1 MTNPLLV
8 LQVLVLLGVA
18 NGVPVV
24 TTKLCKNWLTAPLDG
39 GLQFFDGRPLFG
51 ASKSLRGIAA
61 SITITSLVGAIFGF
75 EWSLGAALAGLSM
88 LGDLGSSFVKRRMGL
103 EVHAQALAL
112 DQIPEALLP
121 LLVLQTSFGLAWGD
135 IFFLVL
141 AFVVLGLW
149 LSRVLYKFGIRDQP
163 Y

>member
-1 MTNPLLV
+1 
-8 LQVLVLLGVA
+8 
-18 NGVPVV
+18 
-24 TTKLCKNWLTAPLDG
+24 
-39 GLQFFDGRPLFG
+39 
-51 ASKSLRGIAA
+51 
-61 SITITSLVGAIFGF
+61 
-75 EWSLGAALAGLSM
+75 M

>member
-1 MTNPLLV
+1 MTDPLLV

-24 TTKLCKNWLTAPLDG
+24 ATKLCKKLLTAPLDG

-51 ASKSLRGIAA
+51 VSKSLRGIVA
-61 SITITSLVGAIFGF
+61 SIAITSLVGAILGF
-75 EWSLGAALAGLSM
+75 DWSLGAALAGLSM

-103 EVHAQALAL
+103 EVHAQALGL

-121 LLVLQTSFGLAWGD
+121 LLVLQTKLGLSWVDVA
-135 IFFLVL
+135 FLVL
-141 AFVVLGLW
+141 AFLVLGLL
-149 LSRVLYKFGIRDQP
+149 LSRVLYKFGIREQP